1 MIGAIIGDIIG
12 SRFELHK
19 PDTKNFDL
27 FTDMNFYTDD
37 TVMTVAVAQ
46 ALMNCGHDMTHLPQ
60 EATRCMR
67 QFGREYPDAGYSTSF
82 KAWLDR
88 DEEEPYGSCGNSA
101 PMRVSPC
108 GDAAQSLE
116 EAVQLAEDVT
126 KVTHNH
132 PEGLKGAEC
141 VAVVVYLAR
150 SGMSKD
156 EMRSY
161 VSQNYYPLDMT
172 LPNIRA
178 AYPFNDSSP
187 GSVPQALL
195 AFFEAESFEEA
206 IRNAV
211 FIGGDSDTL
220 AAIAG
225 GVAGNYFSIPDRI
238 RDKAFSYLPD
248 QFIEIIGKFEA
259 YLKTRSAEVY

>member
-19 PDTKNFDL
+19 ADTRNFDL
-27 FTDMNFYTDD
+27 FTDRNFYTDD

-46 ALMNCGHDMTHLPQ
+46 ALMNCGHDMAELSK

-67 QFGREYPDAGYSTSF
+67 EFARAYPDAGYGTSF
-82 KAWLDR
+82 KQWLMSDS
-88 DEEEPYGSCGNSA
+88 EEPYGSAGNSA

-108 GDAAQSLE
+108 GDAAQSLQ
-116 EAVQLAEDVT
+116 EAIQLAEDVT

-132 PEGLKGAEC
+132 PEGLKGSEC
-141 VAVVVYLAR
+141 VAVMVYLAR

-161 VSQNYYPLDMT
+161 VSQNYYPLEVT
-172 LPNIRA
+172 LPDVRS
-178 AYPFNDSSP
+178 AYPFDDSSQ

-211 FIGGDSDTL
+211 CIGGDSDTL
-220 AAIAG
+220 ADISG
-225 GVAGNYFSIPDRI
+225 GVAGNYFAIPDRI
-238 RDKAFSYLPD
+238 RERAFSYLPD
-248 QFIEIIGKFEA
+248 QFIEIVEKFEA
-259 YLKTRSAEVY
+259 FLKTRKAEVY

>member
-1 MIGAIIGDIIG
+1 MIGAIIGDIVG
-12 SRFELHK
+12 SRFELHRA
-19 PDTKNFDL
+19 DAKNFDL

-37 TVMTVAVAQ
+37 TVMTMAVAQ
-46 ALMNCGHDMTHLPQ
+46 ALMNCGHDMTHLPE

-67 QFGREYPDAGYSTSF
+67 EFGRAYPQAGYGPGL
-82 KAWLDR
+82 KKWLESD
-88 DEEEPYGSCGNSA
+88 DPQPYGSCSNSG

-116 EAVQLAEDVT
+116 EALRLSEDVT
-126 KVTHNH
+126 KLTHNH

-141 VAVVVYLAR
+141 VAVMVYLAR

-161 VSQNYYPLDMT
+161 VSSNYYPLDVT
-172 LPNIRA
+172 LPNIRT
-178 AYPFNDSSP
+178 AYPFDDMSQ

-195 AFFEAESFEEA
+195 AFFEAESFEDA

-211 FIGGDSDTL
+211 CIGGDSDTL
-220 AAIAG
+220 AVIAG
-225 GVAGNYFSIPDRI
+225 GIAGNYFSIPDRI
-238 RDKAFSYLPD
+238 RERAFTYLPD
-248 QFIEIIGKFEA
+248 QFIEIIERFEA
-259 YLKTRSAEVY
+259 YLKTRNAEVY

>member
-19 PDTKNFDL
+19 ADNRNFDL
-27 FTDMNFYTDD
+27 FTDLNFYTDD
-37 TVMTVAVAQ
+37 TVMTVAIAQ
-46 ALMNCGHDMTHLPQ
+46 ALMTCGHDMASLPR
-60 EATRCMR
+60 EAVRCM
-67 QFGREYPDAGYSTSF
+67 QEFGRAYPDAGYGPAF
-82 KAWLDR
+82 KKWLESD
-88 DEEEPYGSCGNSA
+88 DPQPYGSAGNSA

-116 EAVQLAEDVT
+116 EAIQLSKDVT
-126 KVTHNH
+126 MVTHDH

-141 VAVVVYLAR
+141 VAVMVYLAR

-156 EMRSY
+156 EMRAY
-161 VSQNYYPLDMT
+161 VSQNYYPLETT
-172 LPNIRA
+172 LPNVRA
-178 AYPFNDSSP
+178 AYPFDDSSQ

-211 FIGGDSDTL
+211 CIGGDSDTL
-220 AAIAG
+220 ADIAG

-238 RDKAFSYLPD
+238 RTRAFSYLPK
-248 QFIEIIGKFEA
+248 QFIEIIERFEA
-259 YLKTRSAEVY
+259 FLETRSAEIY